1 MAFLPR
7 AERGRIARLRTLAIP
22 AAVPVQAAWGR
33 AQDIRSSRLA
43 SSPRPITTRL
53 KGIALVVACVLAFG
67 TQTVPHRLPPAARVG
82 SIASIARMSAGRPRG
97 IRQGRD
103 VRIGTHLVGF
113 DDGLTGA
120 GFGLAGR
127 AGWDGATGAPPRA
140 VRLALAGLS
149 SVCRTRRRRASGP
162 KLSGSA
168 RVRAAALAFR
178 VVYGVAPALR
188 ILNVCTHL

>member
-1 MAFLPR
+1 MTGKDSMAFLPR
-7 AERGRIARLRTLAIP
+7 AERERIARLRTLAIP

-53 KGIALVVACVLAFG
+53 KGIALVAACVLAFG
-67 TQTVPHRLPPAARVG
+67 TQTVASAPTGARVG

-97 IRQGRD
+97 IRPGRD

-120 GFGLAGR
+120 GFGLAG
-127 AGWDGATGAPPRA
+127 GLVGTGLQALAPGPFASPLPPFIGVPNAAPPCLRPQII
-140 VRLALAGLS
+140 RIGEGP
-149 SVCRTRRRRASGP
+149 RRRAG
-162 KLSGSA
+162 
-168 RVRAAALAFR
+168 VR
-178 VVYGVAPALR
+178 VVYGTPPS
-188 ILNVCTHL
+188 CGS